1 MCVVWEGNTGA
12 EGKGINAGC
21 LKSQTKRKLVT
32 MFLSKSS
39 YLSTC
44 SFLLVELLA

>member
-1 MCVVWEGNTGA
+1 MCVGWGGSTRTE
-12 EGKGINAGC
+12 EKGINVFC
-21 LKSQTKRKLVT
+21 LKGKTEGNQLHN
-32 MFLSKSS
+32 FSKNS